1 MRGGRRIMKRTFAVL
16 LFAAGLRAESITLDQ
31 AVKEAIDKN
40 LNLMAEKYNISIADA
55 RILQAGLRPNPVFTY
70 GQDYQNVF
78 GTGVTNVNN
87 AGPPEWN
94 TRVDFVFERGG
105 KRERRVE
112 VAQAQK
118 SVAEYQ
124 LLNTIRQ
131 LTLDVQSAF
140 VDAQAARDSLVL
152 AKDNLQKLQD
162 VVTVNEARVKSGDL
176 AQVELMR
183 TRLAAQQF
191 ENSVRQAELRVRTS
205 MSRLLLLMG
214 RPAAPD
220 GVEVTGSLREDRPA
234 VALDTVRDAAFAH
247 RPDLLA
253 LVGDQARS
261 QADIRLQIAQ
271 GKSDLDFGAMYHNQ
285 YGYAN
290 GHTMGFFLSA
300 PIPLWN
306 RNQGEIAR
314 AQHEREQLETRVR
327 AMQAQIG
334 NEAQTAYEQYSNSR
348 VLVDRIEQNMLAQAL
363 QVRDTTEYSYLRG
376 EASFVEFL
384 DAERALNDTVQSYN
398 DARADYARNL
408 YLLEAV
414 SGQGVNP

>member
-1 MRGGRRIMKRTFAVL
+1 MRRTFAVL

-40 LNLMAEKYNISIADA
+40 LNLLAEKYNISIAGA
-55 RILQAGLRPNPVFTY
+55 RIVQAGLRPNPVFTY

-78 GTGVTNVNN
+78 GTGVTNENN

-94 TRVDFVFERGG
+94 TRVDFVLERGG
-105 KRERRVE
+105 KRERRLE

-140 VDAQAARDSLVL
+140 VDAQAARDSLAL
-152 AKDNLQKLQD
+152 AQDNLKKLQD

-176 AQVELMR
+176 AEVELMR

-191 ENSVRQAELRVRTS
+191 DNSVRQAELRVRTS
-205 MSRLLLLMG
+205 LTRLLLLMG
-214 RPAAPD
+214 RPANPE
-220 GVEVTGSLREDRPA
+220 GLEVTGSLRQDRPA
-234 VALDTVRDAAFAH
+234 VALDQLRDTAIAH

-253 LVGDQARS
+253 LIRDQARS

-271 GKSDLDFGAMYHNQ
+271 GKSDFDFGTMYHNQ
-285 YGYAN
+285 YGYAS

-306 RNQGEIAR
+306 RNQGEIER
-314 AQHEREQLETRVR
+314 AKQEQEQLEARVR
-327 AMQAQIG
+327 ALQAEIG
-334 NEAQTAYEQYSNSR
+334 SEAQTAYEQYSTSR
-348 VLVDRIEQNMLAQAL
+348 TLVDRIEQNMLAQAL
-363 QVRDTTEYSYLRG
+363 EVRDTTEYSYLRG

-384 DAERALNDTVQSYN
+384 DAERALNDSVQSYN

-408 YLLEAV
+408 FLLEAV

>member
-1 MRGGRRIMKRTFAVL
+1 MKRTFAVL
-16 LFAAGLRAESITLDQ
+16 LFAAGLRAESITIDQ
-31 AVKEAIDKN
+31 AMKEAIDKN
-40 LNLMAEKYNISIADA
+40 LNLLAEKYNVSIADA

-70 GQDYQNVF
+70 AQDSQPLFDKGLTRNDLS
-78 GTGVTNVNN
+78 N
-87 AGPPEWN
+87 APEWSA
-94 TRVDFVFERGG
+94 RVDFVLERGS
-105 KRERRVE
+105 KRDRRVE

-118 SVAEYQ
+118 SVAELQ
-124 LLNTIRQ
+124 FLNTLRQ
-131 LTLDVQSAF
+131 LRLDVQSAF
-140 VDAQAARDSLVL
+140 VDAQAARDSLLL

-162 VVTVNEARVKSGDL
+162 VVSVNEARVKSGDL
-176 AQVELMR
+176 AEVELMR
-183 TRLAAQQF
+183 TRLAAEQF
-191 ENSVRQAELRVRTS
+191 DNSVRQAELRVRTS
-205 MSRLLLLMG
+205 LTRLLLLMG

-220 GVEVTGSLREDRPA
+220 SLDVAGSLREDRPA
-234 VALDTVRDAAFAH
+234 VVLDEVRETALAH

-253 LVGDQARS
+253 LTRDQARS

-271 GKSDLDFGAMYHNQ
+271 SKVDFDVGVAYENP
-285 YGYAN
+285 YGYGGYA
-290 GHTMGFFLSA
+290 HSMGFFFST

-314 AQHEREQLETRVR
+314 AKSEQEQLETRVR

-334 NEAQTAYEQYSNSR
+334 SEAQTTYEQYSTSR
-348 VLVDRIEQNMLAQAL
+348 TLVDRIEQNMLAQAL

-384 DAERALNDTVQSYN
+384 DAERALNDTVQGYN

>member
-1 MRGGRRIMKRTFAVL
+1 MKRTFAVL
-16 LFAAGLRAESITLDQ
+16 VFAAGLGAEPITLDQ

-40 LNLMAEKYNISIADA
+40 LNLLAEKYNVSSADA

-70 GQDYQNVF
+70 GQDSQYLF
-78 GTGVTNVNN
+78 SRGLTRGDLSN
-87 AGPPEWN
+87 APEWS
-94 TRVDFVFERGG
+94 TRVDFVLERGG

-118 SVAEYQ
+118 SVAELQ
-124 LLNTIRQ
+124 FLNTLRQ
-131 LTLDVQSAF
+131 LRLDVQSAF
-140 VDAQAARDSLVL
+140 VDAQAARDSLAL
-152 AKDNLQKLQD
+152 AKDNLQKLQE

-176 AQVELMR
+176 AEVELMR

-205 MSRLLLLMG
+205 TTRLLLLMG
-214 RPAAPD
+214 RPPSPD
-220 GVEVTGSLREDRPA
+220 GQEVTGSLREDRPA
-234 VALDTVRDAAFAH
+234 VVLDEVRDTAFAH

-253 LVGDQARS
+253 LTRDQARS

-271 GKSDLDFGAMYHNQ
+271 SKVDFDVGVTYENP
-285 YGYAN
+285 YGYGGYA
-290 GHTMGFFLSA
+290 HSMGFFFST

-306 RNQGEIAR
+306 RNQGEIER
-314 AQHEREQLETRVR
+314 AKREETQLETRVR

-334 NEAQTAYEQYSNSR
+334 SEAQTAYEQYSTSR
-348 VLVDRIEQNMLAQAL
+348 NLVDRIEQNMLAQAL
-363 QVRDTTEYSYLRG
+363 QVRDSTEYSYLRG
-376 EASFVEFL
+376 EATFVEFL

-408 YLLEAV
+408 YFLEAV

>member
-1 MRGGRRIMKRTFAVL
+1 MRGDRRIMKRTLAVL

-40 LNLMAEKYNISIADA
+40 LNLLAEKYNISIADA

-78 GTGVTNVNN
+78 GTGVTNENN

-94 TRVDFVFERGG
+94 TRVDFVLERGG

-140 VDAQAARDSLVL
+140 VDAQAARDSLTL

-176 AQVELMR
+176 AEVELMR

-191 ENSVRQAELRVRTS
+191 DNSVRQAELRVRTS
-205 MSRLLLLMG
+205 LSRLLLLMG

-220 GVEVTGSLREDRPA
+220 GLEVAGSLREDRP
-234 VALDTVRDAAFAH
+234 VVSLDTVRDAAFAH

-253 LVGDQARS
+253 LARDQARS

-271 GKSDLDFGAMYHNQ
+271 GKSDFDFGTMYHNQ
-285 YGYAN
+285 YGYAS

-314 AQHEREQLETRVR
+314 AQREQEQLGTRVR

-334 NEAQTAYEQYSNSR
+334 SEAQTAYEQYSTSR

-363 QVRDTTEYSYLRG
+363 QVRDTTEYSYL
-376 EASFVEFL
+376 
-384 DAERALNDTVQSYN
+384 DAERALNDAVQSYN

>member
-1 MRGGRRIMKRTFAVL
+1 MKRTFAVL

-78 GTGVTNVNN
+78 GTGVTNENN

-94 TRVDFVFERGG
+94 TRVDFVIERGG

-140 VDAQAARDSLVL
+140 VDAQAARDSLAL
-152 AKDNLQKLQD
+152 AKDNLKKLQD

-191 ENSVRQAELRVRTS
+191 DNSVRQAELRVRTS
-205 MSRLLLLMG
+205 LLRLLLLMG

-220 GVEVTGSLREDRPA
+220 GLEVAGSLREDRPP
-234 VALDTVRDAAFAH
+234 VALDTVRDAAIAH

-253 LVGDQARS
+253 LVRDQARS

-271 GKSDLDFGAMYHNQ
+271 RKSDFDFGAMYHNQ

-290 GHTMGFFLSA
+290 GHTMDFFLSA

-314 AQHEREQLETRVR
+314 AQREREQLETRVR

-334 NEAQTAYEQYSNSR
+334 NEAQTAYEQYSTSR
-348 VLVDRIEQNMLAQAL
+348 FLVDRIEQDMLAQAL

-414 SGQGVNP
+414 SGQGVNPQ

>member
-1 MRGGRRIMKRTFAVL
+1 MKRTFVVL

-40 LNLMAEKYNISIADA
+40 LNLLAEKYNISIADA

-78 GTGVTNVNN
+78 GTGVTNANN

-94 TRVDFVFERGG
+94 TRVDFVLERGG

-131 LTLDVQSAF
+131 LTSDVQSAF
-140 VDAQAARDSLVL
+140 VDAQAARESLAL

-191 ENSVRQAELRVRTS
+191 DNSVRQAELRVRTS
-205 MSRLLLLMG
+205 LSRLLLLMG

-220 GVEVTGSLREDRPA
+220 GLEVAGSLREDRSS

-253 LVGDQARS
+253 LVRDQARS

-271 GKSDLDFGAMYHNQ
+271 GKSDFDFGTMYHNQ
-285 YGYAN
+285 YGYAS

-306 RNQGEIAR
+306 RNQGEVAR
-314 AQHEREQLETRVR
+314 AQHEQEQLETRVR

-334 NEAQTAYEQYSNSR
+334 NEAQTAYEQYSTSR
-348 VLVDRIEQNMLAQAL
+348 TLVDRIEQNMLAQAL
-363 QVRDTTEYSYLRG
+363 QVRDTTEYAYLHG

-398 DARADYARNL
+398 DARAEYARNL

>member
-1 MRGGRRIMKRTFAVL
+1 MKRTFAVL

-31 AVKEAIDKN
+31 AVKEALDKN
-40 LNLMAEKYNISIADA
+40 LNLLAERYNVSIADA
-55 RILQAGLRPNPVFTY
+55 HILQAGLRPNPVFAY
-70 GQDYQNVF
+70 GQDSQYIFNKGLTRNDVS
-78 GTGVTNVNN
+78 N
-87 AGPPEWN
+87 APEWN
-94 TRVDFVFERGG
+94 ARVDFVIERGG
-105 KRERRVE
+105 KRERRLD
-112 VAQAQK
+112 VAKAEK

-124 LLNTIRQ
+124 LLNSIRQ

-140 VDAQAARDSLVL
+140 VDAQAARESLVL
-152 AKDNLQKLQD
+152 ARDNLQKLQE
-162 VVTVNEARVKSGDL
+162 VVTVNEARVNSGDL

-191 ENSVRQAELRVRTS
+191 QNSVQQAELRVRTS
-205 MSRLLLLMG
+205 VSKLLLLMG
-214 RPAAPD
+214 RPPAPD
-220 GVEVTGSLREDRPA
+220 GIEVSGSLREDRPP
-234 VALDTVRDAAFAH
+234 VALDKIRETALAR

-253 LVGDQARS
+253 VQRDQARS

-271 GKSDLDFGAMYHNQ
+271 GKADFDVGTMYHSP
-285 YGYAN
+285 YGYGGYPN
-290 GHTMGFFLSA
+290 SMGFFFSA
-300 PIPLWN
+300 PIPIWN
-306 RNQGEIAR
+306 RNQGEIER
-314 AQHEREQLETRVR
+314 AKREQEQLQTRVR
-327 AMQAQIG
+327 AVQAQIG
-334 NEAQTAYEQYSNSR
+334 NEAQTAYEQYATSR
-348 VLVDRIEQNMLAQAL
+348 ALVDRIEQNMLAQAL